1 MKVYRNSRYE
11 SMLSNEQLLDIV
23 NAICPMREAAFI
35 LSEFFVNSQEVE
47 KVGNFVV
54 KYGHYILYRIPGLN
68 KVYGLRICGTY
79 MVLCPVN
86 NSPDYALCSIIVSEI
101 YLVPDEYSYVGEL

>member
-1 MKVYRNSRYE
+1 MKVYRNSCYK

-35 LSEFFVNSQEVE
+35 LSEFFVNSHDIE

-68 KVYGLRICGTY
+68 NVYGFRMAGTY
-79 MVLCPVN
+79 TVLCPIN
-86 NSPDYALCSIIVSEI
+86 NSPNYALCGIIVSTI
-101 YLVPDEYSYVGEL
+101 YVIPDEYSYVGEL